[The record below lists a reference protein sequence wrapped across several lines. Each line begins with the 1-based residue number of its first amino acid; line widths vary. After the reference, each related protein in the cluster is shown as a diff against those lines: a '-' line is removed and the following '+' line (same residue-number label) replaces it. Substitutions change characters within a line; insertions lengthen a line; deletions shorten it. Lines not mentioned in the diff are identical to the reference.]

1 MRVKRQKEFEWTRLD
16 NASKIFPATSNEK
29 DTKVI
34 RLTCELYEEVDPEL
48 LQRALDETMADFPLY
63 RSVLRKG
70 LFWYYLESSDIRP
83 VVRQESEPVCAP
95 IYVRRRNSLLFRVFY
110 FHKRINLE
118 IFHVLS
124 DGTGAIWFL
133 QSLACRYLILKHREL
148 SPDLLAD
155 LRVSS
160 VNKQTDDSFRRYF
173 SGGGIFPRKD
183 GGEAAEK
190 RKKAYHIWGTRLPE
204 KRIMLVEG
212 AVSTK
217 AVLAKA
223 HEYHTT
229 FTVLMASLLIL
240 SIYLEMPAFRKN
252 RPIVL
257 AVPINLR
264 QFFESVTA
272 RNFFCNVNVGYD
284 FKGNSPDFQ
293 DVVNEISASLQN
305 NLTSTQLTCQLNRL
319 MSLEQNLVARAI
331 PLPVKDL
338 VLRFAAKY
346 SDRQIT
352 SLISN
357 VGSITMPKEFDRMI
371 RQFCVCTSVRRLR
384 LTMCSYGDRT
394 VVSFTSPFRET
405 SIQRTFFD
413 LLSDMGI
420 EVEISSNF

>member
-1 MRVKRQKEFEWTRLD
+1 MKRQRDFEWTRLD

-34 RLTCELYEEVDPEL
+34 RLTCELYEEVVPEL
-48 LQRALDETMADFPLY
+48 LQQALDETMADFPLY
-63 RSVLRKG
+63 RSVLRRG

-83 VVRQESEPVCAP
+83 VVRVESEPVCAP
-95 IYVRRRNSLLFRVFY
+95 IYVKKRNNLLFRVFY

-118 IFHVLS
+118 LFHVLS
-124 DGTGAIWFL
+124 DGTGALWFMQTL
-133 QSLACRYLILKHREL
+133 VCRYLILKHEEL
-148 SPDLLAD
+148 SPDLIPD

-173 SGGGIFPRKD
+173 SGGGLFPRKEK
-183 GGEAAEK
+183 GEKAKKKE
-190 RKKAYHIWGTRLPE
+190 KAYHIWGTRLPE

-217 AVLAKA
+217 AVTEKA

-229 FTVLMASLLIL
+229 FTVLMASLLTL
-240 SIYLEMPAFRKN
+240 AIYREMPAYRKN
-252 RPIVL
+252 RPVIL
-257 AVPINLR
+257 AVPVNLR
-264 QFFESVTA
+264 QFFQSVTA

-284 FKGNSPDFQ
+284 FRKNPPDFRNVVDEIGACLQ
-293 DVVNEISASLQN
+293 D
-305 NLTSTQLTCQLNRL
+305 NLTSSQLTCQLNRL

-331 PLPVKDL
+331 PLPLKDL
-338 VLRFAAKY
+338 ILKLAAKH

-357 VGSITMPKEFDRMI
+357 VGGITMPEGFDRMI

-384 LTMCSYGDRT
+384 VTLCSYGDRT
-394 VVSFTSPFRET
+394 VISFTSPFRET
-405 SIQRTFFD
+405 SIHRTFFE
-413 LLSDMGI
+413 LLADMGI